1 MIDAEA
7 MKPFGLA
14 IKDYYTGDTTAM
26 VRFYRD
32 DGEINDLAISTFFR
46 SPTAIPLD
54 KIALD
59 NCKGRVL
66 DVGAGVGIHS
76 LYLQNKGFSVCAM
89 DISPEACEVM
99 RKRGVKE
106 VYCGSLADFKAEPF
120 DTLLILGRSIGIV
133 ENLAG
138 LVDFL
143 KAVNKLVKRDGQI
156 LLNSLDVSRT
166 TNLQHLAYHQAN
178 RKAGRYIGEIKMH
191 LEYKGVKAP
200 ITGYL
205 HVDAVMLAGHAES
218 AGWSCNILVQENDG
232 NYLARLTRKN

>member
-1 MIDAEA
+1 
-7 MKPFGLA
+7 
-14 IKDYYTGDTTAM
+14 
-26 VRFYRD
+26 
-32 DGEINDLAISTFFR
+32 
-46 SPTAIPLD
+46 
-54 KIALD
+54 
-59 NCKGRVL
+59 
-66 DVGAGVGIHS
+66 
-76 LYLQNKGFSVCAM
+76 M